1 MEQNLTNLLLKSSN
15 QGNNRYGE
23 CPDSEKLLTKLT
35 QSSGDVSLDN
45 MEPVQWIAEEDKMIS
60 TVKNL
65 FTESEEKKEMSI
77 EDKSH
82 QDIGEHLNLGHK
94 MNDS

>member
-15 QGNNRYGE
+15 QGNNRYEE
-23 CPDSEKLLTKLT
+23 CPDSEKQLISL
-35 QSSGDVSLDN
+35 QSSDN
-45 MEPVQWIAEEDKMIS
+45 DIMEPILWIAEEDKMIS

-82 QDIGEHLNLGHK
+82 
-94 MNDS
+94 